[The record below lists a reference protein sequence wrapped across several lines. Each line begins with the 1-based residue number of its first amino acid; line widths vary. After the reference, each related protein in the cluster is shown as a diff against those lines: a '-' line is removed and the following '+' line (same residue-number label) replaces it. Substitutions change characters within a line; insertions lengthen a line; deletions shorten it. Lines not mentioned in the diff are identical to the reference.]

1 MKVFSRFKKIFLSIS
16 STFKIWLPLNNC
28 MSIKSSKF
36 NNFWQMLNSQE
47 MIEEVS
53 NKINNSNKLKWV
65 INNNWTKLI
74 NCNNNNLNNCNKMTN
89 NSSNKTKKILLEWTI
104 IRKSK
109 LMKNLNSN
117 SNLNKLQ
124 LSKMKINKTV

>member
-28 MSIKSSKF
+28 MSIKSLKS